1 MATTPPLRQA
11 IYGLD
16 SDNYCK
22 GAGNVCVNGTP
33 VGMLK
38 AGTKVTLTP
47 VSNKGDLDIECLQY
61 EGDLLGRR
69 QGGTVY
75 KLTAELV
82 ETSQANVVMALDI
95 ASTVGPNNAVG
106 LGRSQKVATLH
117 EVSYFGEGPQQQTRK
132 WTFHQCIIDRM
143 PEMVIGAGNEPNS
156 LVVSFLVC
164 RTFSFTEDFC
174 YGQFSDYA
182 A

>member
-1 MATTPPLRQA
+1 MATTAPTRAA

-16 SDNYCK
+16 SDNFCK
-22 GAGNVCVNGTP
+22 GAGNVCINGTP

-47 VSNKGDLDIECLQY
+47 VSNEGDVDIKCLQY

-82 ETSQANVVMALDI
+82 ETSLGNVRMALDLSSVVTPGVLPI
-95 ASTVGPNNAVG
+95 
-106 LGRSQKVATLH
+106 GRSNKVATH
-117 EVSYFGEGPQQQTRK
+117 HQVQFFGEGPQQQTRR
-132 WTFHQCIIDRM
+132 WTLHQCITDRM
-143 PEMVIGAGNEPNS
+143 PEMLIGAGNEPNS
-156 LVVSFLVC
+156 LIVSFLVC
-164 RTFSFTEDFC
+164 RTFTFTADFC
-174 YGQFSDYA
+174 YGQISDYVA